1 MDTKDI
7 ERRVRPNILAMAPY
21 STARDECEGNPEIFL
36 DANESPYDNGFN
48 RYPDPHQKKLKMK
61 VAAIKG
67 IGAEHIF
74 IGNGSD
80 EAIDLAYRVFCRP
93 GIDNA
98 ISISPTYGM
107 YGVAA
112 ATNDVEFREVPLRK
126 DFSLDE
132 EALLAA
138 ADENSRLLFICCP
151 NNPTGNSFPKEQL
164 LRIISAFKGIVVI
177 DEAYIDF
184 SSGASLLAELD
195 SHRNLI
201 ILQTFSKAWGMAGL
215 RVGLAFASPYITGL
229 FSNVKYPYNINGL
242 TQEIVMKKLET
253 SVPDTV
259 NIVRERERAAKA
271 LSEYRGI
278 MEVCPSDANFIL
290 VKCVDPKGLYKTL
303 IRNGIIVRDRSG
315 VRGCEGCLRISI
327 GTRKENDRMLYTVGK
342 WSSGLSPA
350 GTSEERTVSETGPR
364 NGAGLRYSAPHPRRE
379 SPS

>member
-7 ERRVRPNILAMAPY
+7 ERLVRPNILAMAPY

-112 ATNDVEFREVPLRK
+112 ATNDVEFREVPLRD
-126 DFSLDE
+126 DFSLDCK
-132 EALLAA
+132 ALTDA
-138 ADENSRLLFICCP
+138 ADSNTRLMFICSP
-151 NNPTGNSFPKEQL
+151 NNPTGNSFPMEEILK
-164 LRIISAFKGIVVI
+164 IAGSFDGIVVL

-184 SSGASLLAELD
+184 SSLPSLAPMTASVQ
-195 SHRNLI
+195 NLI
-201 ILQTFSKAWGMAGL
+201 VLQTFSKAWGMAGL
-215 RVGLAFASPYITGL
+215 RVGMAFA
-229 FSNVKYPYNINGL
+229 
-242 TQEIVMKKLET
+242 
-253 SVPDTV
+253 
-259 NIVRERERAAKA
+259 
-271 LSEYRGI
+271 
-278 MEVCPSDANFIL
+278 
-290 VKCVDPKGLYKTL
+290 
-303 IRNGIIVRDRSG
+303 
-315 VRGCEGCLRISI
+315 
-327 GTRKENDRMLYTVGK
+327 
-342 WSSGLSPA
+342 
-350 GTSEERTVSETGPR
+350 
-364 NGAGLRYSAPHPRRE
+364 APG
-379 SPS
+379 